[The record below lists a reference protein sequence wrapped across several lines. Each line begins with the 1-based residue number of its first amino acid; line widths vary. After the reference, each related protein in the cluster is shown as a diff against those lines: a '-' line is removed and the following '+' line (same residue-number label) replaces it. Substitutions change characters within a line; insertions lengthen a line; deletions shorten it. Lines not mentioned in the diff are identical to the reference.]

1 MIRVLIVD
9 DHSIVRE
16 GVKKVLSST
25 PDMEVTGEAGDGRDA
40 LRMLLEN
47 AYDIVLLDLA
57 LPGMQGLDVLRA
69 AKAEKPH
76 LPILVLSIYPEE
88 QYAMRVLKEGA
99 AGYLTKESVP
109 SDLIRAVRKAA
120 QGGRYVSDSLAIQLA
135 DRVMGERVKLPHE
148 GLSSKEYQVFQ
159 MIASGKSV
167 KEMACELSL
176 ARTTISTYRGRVLLK
191 LNLKTNAELIRY
203 ALEHSLVL

>member
-1 MIRVLIVD
+1 MLIVD

-25 PDMEVTGEAGDGRDA
+25 PDMEITGEAGDGRDA
-40 LRMLLEN
+40 LRMILEN
-47 AYDIVLLDLA
+47 TYDIVLLDLA

-69 AKAEKPH
+69 AKTEKPH

-109 SDLIRAVRKAA
+109 SDLIRAIRKAA
-120 QGGRYVSDSLAIQLA
+120 QGGRYVSDSLAVQLA
-135 DRVMGERVKLPHE
+135 DRVMGEKLRLPHE